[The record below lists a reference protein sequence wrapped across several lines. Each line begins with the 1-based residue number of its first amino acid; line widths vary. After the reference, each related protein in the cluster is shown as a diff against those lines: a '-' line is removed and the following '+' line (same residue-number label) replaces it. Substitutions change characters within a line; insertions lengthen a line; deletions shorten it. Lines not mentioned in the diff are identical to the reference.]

1 MSSVAGARGSAF
13 GLRGFPVR
21 PSSGATVPGRAL
33 LVLTLVF
40 VVFGLL
46 SVYSAGAY
54 VAHARGLQDG
64 HFLFGQASRAAVG
77 LVALF
82 AASLIDYRVY
92 QKLAWPILAAATA
105 LLVPL
110 VLPGTESIAPEW
122 NGARRW
128 LTIGITVQPSDLAKL
143 AVVVW
148 TAAICVKKQDRLHE
162 FREGLLPILV
172 VVGGVAGLVLLEP
185 HFSAALWIAVLAG
198 VVLFVAGA
206 RLTHFALGLAAV
218 VPLGVVVA
226 LASDYR
232 RARLGAFISTFLD
245 PASVAATSGY
255 QLQQSMIAI
264 GSGGLTGVGFGRS
277 SLKMEYLPEPQN
289 DFIFSIIAEEW
300 GFIGAGLLIV
310 LFAAWTLIGLRIAR
324 GAPDMYGRLL
334 AVGITALVALSA
346 FAHMGVAL
354 GLLPTTG
361 VNLPFISAGGTNL
374 VLTLAATGILLN
386 VSTAW
391 KS

>member
-1 MSSVAGARGSAF
+1 MSSAAGTRGSAF

-21 PSSGATVPGRAL
+21 PTSGATVPGRAL
-33 LVLTLVF
+33 LALTLVF

-82 AASLIDYRVY
+82 AASLIDYRLY
-92 QKLAWPILAAATA
+92 QKLAWPILAIATA

-110 VLPGTESIAPEW
+110 VLPGTERIAPEW

-143 AVVVW
+143 AVVIW
-148 TAAICVKKQDRLHE
+148 TAAICVKKQDRLHD

-206 RLTHFALGLAAV
+206 RLTHFVLGLAAIL
-218 VPLGVVVA
+218 PFGLVVA
-226 LASDYR
+226 LASEYR
-232 RARLGAFISTFLD
+232 RARIGAFISTFVD

-300 GFIGAGLLIV
+300 GFIGAGLLVV
-310 LFAAWTLIGLRIAR
+310 LFVAWTLIGLRIAR

-391 KS
+391 RR

>member
-1 MSSVAGARGSAF
+1 
-13 GLRGFPVR
+13 
-21 PSSGATVPGRAL
+21 
-33 LVLTLVF
+33 
-40 VVFGLL
+40 
-46 SVYSAGAY
+46 
-54 VAHARGLQDG
+54 
-64 HFLFGQASRAAVG
+64 
-77 LVALF
+77 
-82 AASLIDYRVY
+82 
-92 QKLAWPILAAATA
+92 
-105 LLVPL
+105 
-110 VLPGTESIAPEW
+110 
-122 NGARRW
+122 
-128 LTIGITVQPSDLAKL
+128 
-143 AVVVW
+143 
-148 TAAICVKKQDRLHE
+148 
-162 FREGLLPILV
+162 
-172 VVGGVAGLVLLEP
+172 
-185 HFSAALWIAVLAG
+185 
-198 VVLFVAGA
+198 
-206 RLTHFALGLAAV
+206 
-218 VPLGVVVA
+218 
-226 LASDYR
+226 
-232 RARLGAFISTFLD
+232 
-245 PASVAATSGY
+245 
-255 QLQQSMIAI
+255 MIAI

>member
-92 QKLAWPILAAATA
+92 QKLAWPILTAATA

-143 AVVVW
+143 AVVIW

-310 LFAAWTLIGLRIAR
+310 LFVAWTLIGLRIAR

-391 KS
+391 RS